1 MKQKMPKSY
10 IMDLVSSIAVYVMKS
25 RQTDLFITMQVHI
38 TIFGIICFLS
48 SGASGSGKTWAY
60 NIGMMG
66 RVFYHAATPTATTL
80 F

>member
-1 MKQKMPKSY
+1 
-10 IMDLVSSIAVYVMKS
+10 MDLESSLTVYVMKS

-48 SGASGSGKTWAY
+48 TGASGSGRTRAL
-60 NIGMMG
+60 NIAMVK